1 MNYFTTKIKARD
13 SFLSSGFRRSR
24 QELSRDPGYHS
35 KTSKYC
41 VDMADK
47 SNYRN
52 DQRAEV
58 D

>member
-1 MNYFTTKIKARD
+1 MNYFTTKVKARD
-13 SFLSSGFRRSR
+13 SFLSSGFTRSH

-35 KTSKYC
+35 KAPKCS
-41 VDMADK
+41 VDTADK